1 MAKKTVWETLRS
13 IDVSEYTKKKNGMTY
28 LSWAHAWGAL
38 KDVYPD
44 ATFEKHVEE
53 GNIPYMI
60 DVHGFAYVRV
70 TVTAS
75 GESATELFPVL
86 DYKNSPIKNPNAFQI
101 NTAHQ
106 RAMTKAMGYLG
117 LGHYIYA
124 GEDLPP
130 DDGAEPQ
137 KPAAAVKVDREFQEI
152 NAKKPKAK
160 PASPP
165 PSATEAS
172 SGDVKKNASEENWDT
187 TKALISEVVK
197 ASSDI
202 QWLNGVYRKN
212 LGPINQLKDNSPK
225 LYEELMNDFSKRK
238 SELNSKGDQS

>member
-13 IDVSEYTKKKNGMTY
+13 IDVSGYTKKKNGMTY

-60 DVHGFAYVRV
+60 DLHGFAYVRV

-130 DDGAEPQ
+130 DDGVEPQ
-137 KPAAAVKVDREFQEI
+137 KQASAVKVDREFQEDKG
-152 NAKKPKAK
+152 KKPKAK
-160 PASPP
+160 PTSPP

-172 SGDVKKNASEENWDT
+172 SGDVKKNASEENWDK
-187 TKALISEVVK
+187 TKDLIAEVVK

-202 QWLNGVYRKN
+202 EWLNGVYRKN

>member
-1 MAKKTVWETLRS
+1 
-13 IDVSEYTKKKNGMTY
+13 
-28 LSWAHAWGAL
+28 
-38 KDVYPD
+38 
-44 ATFEKHVEE
+44 
-53 GNIPYMI
+53 
-60 DVHGFAYVRV
+60 
-70 TVTAS
+70 
-75 GESATELFPVL
+75 
-86 DYKNSPIKNPNAFQI
+86 
-101 NTAHQ
+101 
-106 RAMTKAMGYLG
+106 MTKAMGYLG

-137 KPAAAVKVDREFQEI
+137 KQAAAVKVDREFQEDKG
-152 NAKKPKAK
+152 KKPKAK
-160 PASPP
+160 PTSPP

-172 SGDVKKNASEENWDT
+172 SGDVKKNASEENWDK
-187 TKALISEVVK
+187 TKDLIAEVVK

-202 QWLNGVYRKN
+202 DWLNGVYRKN

>member
-1 MAKKTVWETLRS
+1 MAKKTVWETLRN
-13 IDVSEYTKKKNGMTY
+13 IDVSGYTKKKNGMTY

>member
-1 MAKKTVWETLRS
+1 MAKKTVWETLRT

-86 DYKNSPIKNPNAFQI
+86 DYKNTPIKNPNAFQI

-130 DDGAEPQ
+130 DDSEEPEKQ
-137 KPAAAVKVDREFQEI
+137 AAVVKVDREFQEDKG
-152 NAKKPKAK
+152 KKPKAK
-160 PASPP
+160 PTSPP

-172 SGDVKKNASEENWDT
+172 SGDVKKNASEENWDK
-187 TKALISEVVK
+187 TKDLIAEVIK

-202 QWLNGVYRKN
+202 EWLNGVYRKN

>member
-60 DVHGFAYVRV
+60 DLHGFAYVRV
-70 TVTAS
+70 TVTAG

-130 DDGAEPQ
+130 DDGVEPQ
-137 KPAAAVKVDREFQEI
+137 KQASAVKVDREFQE
-152 NAKKPKAK
+152 AKGKKPKDK
-160 PASPP
+160 PTSPP

-172 SGDVKKNASEENWDT
+172 SGDVKKNASEENWDK
-187 TKALISEVVK
+187 TKDLISEVVK

-202 QWLNGVYRKN
+202 EWLNGVYRKN

>member
-60 DVHGFAYVRV
+60 DLHGFAYVRV

-137 KPAAAVKVDREFQEI
+137 EQASAVKVDREFQ
-152 NAKKPKAK
+152 AKGKKPKDK
-160 PASPP
+160 PTSPP

-172 SGDVKKNASEENWDT
+172 SGDVKKNASEENWDK
-187 TKALISEVVK
+187 TKDLISEVVK

-202 QWLNGVYRKN
+202 EWLNGVYRKN

>member
-13 IDVSEYTKKKNGMTY
+13 IDVSGYTKKKNGMTY

-86 DYKNSPIKNPNAFQI
+86 DYKNSPIKNPNAFQS

-137 KPAAAVKVDREFQEI
+137 KQASAVKVDREFQE
-152 NAKKPKAK
+152 AKGKKPKDK
-160 PASPP
+160 PTSPP

-172 SGDVKKNASEENWDT
+172 SGDVKKNASEENWDK
-187 TKALISEVVK
+187 TKDLIAEVVK

-202 QWLNGVYRKN
+202 DWLNGVYRKN

>member
-60 DVHGFAYVRV
+60 DLHGFAYVRV
-70 TVTAS
+70 TVTAG

-130 DDGAEPQ
+130 DDGVEPQ
-137 KPAAAVKVDREFQEI
+137 KQASAVKVDREFQE
-152 NAKKPKAK
+152 AKGKKPKDK
-160 PASPP
+160 PTSPP

-172 SGDVKKNASEENWDT
+172 SGDVKKNASEENWDK
-187 TKALISEVVK
+187 TKDLIAEVVK

-202 QWLNGVYRKN
+202 EWLNGVYRKN

>member
-1 MAKKTVWETLRS
+1 MGKKTVWETLRS
-13 IDVSEYTKKKNGMTY
+13 IDVSGYTKKKNGMTY

-53 GNIPYMI
+53 CNIPYMI

-106 RAMTKAMGYLG
+106 RAMTKA
-117 LGHYIYA
+117 
-124 GEDLPP
+124 
-130 DDGAEPQ
+130 
-137 KPAAAVKVDREFQEI
+137 KPT
-152 NAKKPKAK
+152 
-160 PASPP
+160 SPP

-172 SGDVKKNASEENWDT
+172 SGDVKKNASEENWDK
-187 TKALISEVVK
+187 TKDLIAEVVK

-202 QWLNGVYRKN
+202 DWLNGVYRKN

>member
-44 ATFEKHVEE
+44 ATFEKHIEE

-137 KPAAAVKVDREFQEI
+137 KPAVEKA
-152 NAKKPKAK
+152 KAK
-160 PASPP
+160 PADKQTKKETPTSPP

-172 SGDVKKNASEENWDT
+172 SGDVKKNASEENWDK
-187 TKALISEVVK
+187 TKDLIAEVVK

-202 QWLNGVYRKN
+202 EWLNGVYRKN

>member
-60 DVHGFAYVRV
+60 DLHGFAYVRV
-70 TVTAS
+70 TVTAG

-124 GEDLPP
+124 GEDLPQG
-130 DDGAEPQ
+130 DEPE
-137 KPAAAVKVDREFQEI
+137 KPAA
-152 NAKKPKAK
+152 K
-160 PASPP
+160 PARKQ
-165 PSATEAS
+165 SAGEGSGMIKATFMEFIPRAETTEEL
-172 SGDVKKNASEENWDT
+172 VNFYKKNEGT
-187 TKALISEVVK
+187 
-197 ASSDI
+197 
-202 QWLNGVYRKN
+202 
-212 LGPINQLKDNSPK
+212 LKT
-225 LYEELMNDFSKRK
+225 LEELDKPSHAEVMTAFKNRK
-238 SELNSKGDQS
+238 EALQKEGVADGV

>member
-130 DDGAEPQ
+130 DDGVEPQ

-165 PSATEAS
+165 PSATETS

>member
-1 MAKKTVWETLRS
+1 MGL
-13 IDVSEYTKKKNGMTY
+13 
-28 LSWAHAWGAL
+28 
-38 KDVYPD
+38 P
-44 ATFEKHVEE
+44 
-53 GNIPYMI
+53 
-60 DVHGFAYVRV
+60 YVRV

-137 KPAAAVKVDREFQEI
+137 KQAAAVKVDVKFQED
-152 NAKKPKAK
+152 NGKGKKPKAK
-160 PASPP
+160 PTLHRRP
-165 PSATEAS
+165 
-172 SGDVKKNASEENWDT
+172 
-187 TKALISEVVK
+187 
-197 ASSDI
+197 
-202 QWLNGVYRKN
+202 Q
-212 LGPINQLKDNSPK
+212 QLRRHQV
-225 LYEELMNDFSKRK
+225 M
-238 SELNSKGDQS
+238 

>member
-60 DVHGFAYVRV
+60 DLHGFAYVRV

-137 KPAAAVKVDREFQEI
+137 KQAAAVKVDREFQET
-152 NAKKPKAK
+152 NGKKPKAK
-160 PASPP
+160 PTSPP

-172 SGDVKKNASEENWDT
+172 SGDVKKNASEENWDK
-187 TKALISEVVK
+187 TKDLIAEVVK

-202 QWLNGVYRKN
+202 DWLNGVYRKN

>member
-60 DVHGFAYVRV
+60 DLHGFAYVRV
-70 TVTAS
+70 TVTAG

-130 DDGAEPQ
+130 DDGAEPHKQ
-137 KPAAAVKVDREFQEI
+137 ASAVKVDREFQE
-152 NAKKPKAK
+152 AKGKKPKDK
-160 PASPP
+160 PTSPP

-172 SGDVKKNASEENWDT
+172 SGDVKKNASEENWDK
-187 TKALISEVVK
+187 TKDLIAEVVK

-202 QWLNGVYRKN
+202 EWLNGVYRKN

>member
-137 KPAAAVKVDREFQEI
+137 TQASVVKVDREFQEDKG
-152 NAKKPKAK
+152 KKPKAK
-160 PASPP
+160 PTSPP

-172 SGDVKKNASEENWDT
+172 SGDVKKNASEENWDK
-187 TKALISEVVK
+187 TKDLISEVVK

-202 QWLNGVYRKN
+202 EWLNGVYRKN